1 MVKKKQPKNDFLI
14 KEMVANCK
22 LIKRGSKE
30 GETIIDNTIIKWCS
44 GS

>member
-1 MVKKKQPKNDFLI
+1 MLTGTDSKKKTKNDFLI

-30 GETIIDNTIIKWCS
+30 RETIIENTIMK
-44 GS
+44 